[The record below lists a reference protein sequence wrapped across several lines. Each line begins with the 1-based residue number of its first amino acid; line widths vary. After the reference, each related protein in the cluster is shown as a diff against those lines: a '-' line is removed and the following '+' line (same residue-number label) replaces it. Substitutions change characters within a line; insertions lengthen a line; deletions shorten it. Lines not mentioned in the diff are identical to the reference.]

1 MSKNIDE
8 LPEGG
13 MGLKIM
19 STLADNLS
27 YRRSYDDKNCLSIVK
42 KYEKKSIQKRGI
54 LERLNWFKDKG
65 HTTQDSDTPLEKIH
79 LQVNSELQALEQV
92 LDWYEQLKNQPIPQQ
107 VFQQCQLVLAEGFT
121 NVVRHAHQG
130 LPSETPIELEVT
142 VFKESLEIRIWDYGQ
157 PFDLEAK
164 VNELKEIDQDLLLTS
179 NGFAHLGNVSIHR

>member
-1 MSKNIDE
+1 MSENIDE

-27 YRRSYDDKNCLSIVK
+27 YRRTSDERNCLSIGK
-42 KYEKKSIQKRGI
+42 NYEKKSIPKSSL
-54 LERLNWFKDKG
+54 LERLNWFKDKA
-65 HTTQDSDTPLEKIH
+65 HTTQDSETPLQKIH

-92 LDWYEQLKNQPIPQQ
+92 LDWYEQLNNQPIPQQ

-130 LPSETPIELEVT
+130 LPSETPIELEVA

-164 VNELKEIDQDLLLTS
+164 LNELKEIDRDLLQGEGGRILAS
-179 NGFAHLGNVSIHR
+179 